1 MIQRL
6 LPALA
11 LILSIGACM
20 EQKSSYELAP
30 AAPALTPPA
39 AGSIA
44 VVTLDERPYVLDG
57 SKSADFIGTDRG
69 EYSNTVDVVTA
80 SGKTLADEVTSLVV
94 NGYAAQGT
102 QAVAM
107 AVPRKTSRDAALAT
121 ARGQGEKVVAVTIH
135 EWRTDSYT
143 RVKSTWNLEA
153 TVYDSAGT
161 ALGRSQTQGAL
172 PIGVTTIRAD
182 PSVLASEQLSHRIA
196 QLLNERRIT
205 DALK

>member
-20 EQKSSYELAP
+20 EQTSSYELAP

-57 SKSADFIGTDRG
+57 SKSAGFIGTDRG
-69 EYSNTVDVVTA
+69 KYSNTVDVVTA
-80 SGKTLADEVTSLVV
+80 SGKTLAEEVTNLVV

-102 QAVAM
+102 QAVAA
-107 AVPRKTSRDAALAT
+107 AVPPKGGRDTALAA
-121 ARGQGEKVVAVTIH
+121 ARSQGEKVVAVTIR

-153 TVYDSAGT
+153 TVYDGAGT
-161 ALGRSQTQGAL
+161 ALGHSQTQGAV
-172 PIGVTTIRAD
+172 PIGVTSLRAD
-182 PSVLASEQLSHRIA
+182 PSGLASEELSHRLS
-196 QLLNERRIT
+196 QLLGERRIT